1 MSEPLRFKT
10 WLMTEAASRPGAK
23 QALYPMNYGGIGLY
37 TPCDMANWSADA
49 ITYMPA
55 WWRKPQVIEKK
66 WPCKTFVDPSRK
78 QKVVYGKGM
87 LSDPA
92 KEKPGF

>member
-1 MSEPLRFKT
+1 MTEPLRFKT
-10 WLMTEAASRPGAK
+10 WLEAASRPGAK
-23 QALYPMNYGGIGLY
+23 QGLYPLNYGGIGLY
-37 TPCDMANWSADA
+37 TPCDMANWAADA

-55 WWRKPQVIEKK
+55 EWLKAKVIEKP
-66 WPCKTFVDPSRK
+66 WPVKTFVDPKRQ
-78 QKVVYGKGM
+78 QKIVWGKGM